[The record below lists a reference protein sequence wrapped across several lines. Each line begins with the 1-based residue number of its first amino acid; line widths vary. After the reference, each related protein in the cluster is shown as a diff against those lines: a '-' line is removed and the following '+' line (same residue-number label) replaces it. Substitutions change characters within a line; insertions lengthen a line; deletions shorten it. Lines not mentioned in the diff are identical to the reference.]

1 MKESVNVD
9 SSMVRENGVFRRDKY
24 NGEEVIVTN
33 NTKIKT
39 SPHVASKLSGVT
51 NPNQAI
57 IVPTFFRGEQCM
69 PMLWKTQPMYRQSNL
84 QSLISTIRSGNA
96 LTLTGAG
103 FSLPANLLS
112 WSDLLQALLEKAKVT
127 SKIDK
132 AQYNFIQGLV
142 SAGTAKSYDQ
152 AAQVSTC
159 FNMKMLF
166 TQAQLTRVSFEHSWT
181 KESWRFPRKRV
192 NANWDVKVASHWLFV
207 DVTSHAA
214 VSNVLCCVLS
224 IFNCTHTF
232 RKISIFCG
240 IRHIKIF
247 NDIPWK
253 AALTTNYDIFAS
265 GPTPQCSDVG

>member
-1 MKESVNVD
+1 MLHLSWAVSRIQTKQ
-9 SSMVRENGVFRRDKY
+9 SSFQHFS
-24 NGEEVIVTN
+24 EETCAPFA
-33 NTKIKT
+33 T
-39 SPHVASKLSGVT
+39 L
-51 NPNQAI
+51 QW
-57 IVPTFFRGEQCM
+57 M
-69 PMLWKTQPMYRQSNL
+69 PMLWKTQPMYQQSFMSQYSVEKKEVIVMEHRTWNMQLLKPDIDLPNL

-96 LTLTGAG
+96 LALTGAG
-103 FSLPANLLS
+103 FSLLANLLS

-192 NANWDVKVASHWLFV
+192 NASWDVKVASHWLFV

-224 IFNCTHTF
+224 IFNCTNTF